1 MSERIEF
8 VDVTLRDG
16 HQSLWAERMTTGMML
31 PMVERLDRAGF
42 IGLEVLSPSFIGK
55 CVRDLH
61 EDPIERIRLLAKRG
75 GRTPMRVNGGG
86 LNLFGSGQQSMVDL
100 FWRVMAEDMTEDQV
114 CVPALLLLPP
124 HCHSFPRLL
133 QVRNVFYFAT
143 NYHTLAGNDD
153 RRVNIVFE
161 RRSDRN
167 MLPRAS
173 TCR

>member
-61 EDPIERIRLLAKRG
+61 EDPIEQIDRMFRTELYGVGNDRDDQQRIRMDDWELREEVQHAVKLIWPTVTTA
-75 GRTPMRVNGGG
+75 
-86 LNLFGSGQQSMVDL
+86 NLFEHTDYASYKAEFLKLFGFGISGVDYAADVDPVVPFAVVDL
-100 FWRVMAEDMTEDQV
+100 
-114 CVPALLLLPP
+114 
-124 HCHSFPRLL
+124 
-133 QVRNVFYFAT
+133 
-143 NYHTLAGNDD
+143 AGH
-153 RRVNIVFE
+153 
-161 RRSDRN
+161 
-167 MLPRAS
+167 
-173 TCR
+173 

>member
-1 MSERIEF
+1 M
-8 VDVTLRDG
+8 DVTELQ
-16 HQSLWAERMTTGMML
+16 HKLFPLHPLTLEEFKSQSQTA
-31 PMVERLDRAGF
+31 A
-42 IGLEVLSPSFIGK
+42 
-55 CVRDLH
+55 
-61 EDPIERIRLLAKRG
+61 A
-75 GRTPMRVNGGG
+75 
-86 LNLFGSGQQSMVDL
+86 SGCEENVSL

-114 CVPALLLLPP
+114 CVPPLLLLPP
-124 HCHSFPRLL
+124 HCHSLLRLL

>member
-1 MSERIEF
+1 M
-8 VDVTLRDG
+8 DVTQLQYKLFPL
-16 HQSLWAERMTTGMML
+16 HPLTLEEFKSQSQIAASSDCAQNE
-31 PMVERLDRAGF
+31 
-42 IGLEVLSPSFIGK
+42 S
-55 CVRDLH
+55 
-61 EDPIERIRLLAKRG
+61 
-75 GRTPMRVNGGG
+75 
-86 LNLFGSGQQSMVDL
+86 L
-100 FWRVMAEDMTEDQV
+100 FWRVMAEDMTEEQV
-114 CVPALLLLPP
+114 CVPALPLLPP
-124 HCHSFPRLL
+124 HCHSLPRLE